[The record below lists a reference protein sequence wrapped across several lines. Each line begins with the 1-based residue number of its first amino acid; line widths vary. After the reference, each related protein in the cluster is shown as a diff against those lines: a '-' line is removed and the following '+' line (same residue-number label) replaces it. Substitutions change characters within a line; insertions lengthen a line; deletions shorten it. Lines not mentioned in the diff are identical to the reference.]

1 MNLQPAPPASLTSL
15 SKYPSFLS
23 PPLLILPLI
32 CVISFGAAA
41 RAATIIDPDP
51 ERSST
56 EFGHAIVSIGDLTGD
71 GVPDLAV
78 GAPFQDGDFVSTD
91 VSYGNPQNVGK
102 VYLVD
107 GATHAI
113 FNQLTDPEFDLVQD
127 QHFGGQI
134 GASLAAVGDLDG
146 DGMTDIIAGVPHHI
160 GEPDAKEEILG
171 GKALVFSGETGAL
184 LFTLED
190 PTEEEDGRFGAA
202 VAALGDVDND
212 GVADLLVGV
221 PGKDIGGED
230 GVPNVG
236 LAYVFSGGTGG
247 LIRTVNHPD
256 FGGAEAGAGFGSAL
270 ANAGDIDH
278 DGVSDMIIGA
288 PGEGHVFVFSG
299 ATGTQIFDIA
309 SPTADAIPSF
319 GFAVDG
325 GKDFNRDGTPDLVIG
340 APLSR
345 GLRGA
350 AYVFN
355 GSTGSLLRKLKP
367 AVTQTFARFGA
378 SVLASDDITGDGQPD
393 IIVGAPDQNVNG
405 LTHAGE
411 VFVINGR
418 NGKVFQSLTAASPQS
433 GARFGSALS
442 SADFDGDGKST
453 AIVGVPDQTI
463 NLDGGT
469 GMIVTHV
476 QMGQVEI
483 Q

>member
-1 MNLQPAPPASLTSL
+1 MNLQPAQPATLASLREYLSL
-15 SKYPSFLS
+15 LS
-23 PPLLILPLI
+23 PTLLVLPLI
-32 CVISFGAAA
+32 CAIALSPAA
-41 RAATIIDPDP
+41 RATTIIDPDP
-51 ERSST
+51 EKSSM
-56 EFGHAIVSIGDLTGD
+56 EFGHAIVSMGDVTGD

-78 GAPFQDGDFVSTD
+78 GAPFQDGDFVSTTAG
-91 VSYGNPQNVGK
+91 YGNPQNVGK

-107 GATHAI
+107 GATFAI
-113 FNQLTDPEFDLVQD
+113 LNQLTDPEFDLVQA

-134 GASLAAVGDLDG
+134 GAALAAVGDLDG
-146 DGMTDIIAGVPHHI
+146 DGVTDIIAGVPHHI
-160 GEPDAKEEILG
+160 GDPDAKEEILC
-171 GKALVFSGETGAL
+171 GKALVFSGKTGAL

-190 PTEEEDGRFGAA
+190 PTEEENGRFGAA

-236 LAYVFSGGTGG
+236 LAYVFSGGTGK

-270 ANAGDIDH
+270 ANAGDVNH
-278 DGVSDMIIGA
+278 DGVSDMVIGA

-299 ATGTQIFDIA
+299 ATGEQIFDIA

-325 GKDFNRDGTPDLVIG
+325 GKDFNRDRTPDLVIG
-340 APLSR
+340 APLSK

-350 AYVFN
+350 AYVFS
-355 GSTGSLLRKLKP
+355 GSSGSLLRKLKP

-378 SVLASDDITGDGQPD
+378 SVLVCNDITGDGQPD
-393 IIVGAPDQNVNG
+393 IILGAPDQNVNG

-418 NGKVFQSLTAASPQS
+418 NGRVFQSLTSASPQS

-453 AIVGVPDQTI
+453 AIVGAPDQTI
-463 NLDGGT
+463 DLDDGT
-469 GMIVTHV
+469 GNIITHV

>member
-1 MNLQPAPPASLTSL
+1 
-15 SKYPSFLS
+15 
-23 PPLLILPLI
+23 
-32 CVISFGAAA
+32 
-41 RAATIIDPDP
+41 
-51 ERSST
+51 
-56 EFGHAIVSIGDLTGD
+56 
-71 GVPDLAV
+71 
-78 GAPFQDGDFVSTD
+78 
-91 VSYGNPQNVGK
+91 
-102 VYLVD
+102 
-107 GATHAI
+107 
-113 FNQLTDPEFDLVQD
+113 
-127 QHFGGQI
+127 
-134 GASLAAVGDLDG
+134 
-146 DGMTDIIAGVPHHI
+146 
-160 GEPDAKEEILG
+160 
-171 GKALVFSGETGAL
+171 
-184 LFTLED
+184 
-190 PTEEEDGRFGAA
+190 
-202 VAALGDVDND
+202 
-212 GVADLLVGV
+212 
-221 PGKDIGGED
+221 
-230 GVPNVG
+230 
-236 LAYVFSGGTGG
+236 
-247 LIRTVNHPD
+247 
-256 FGGAEAGAGFGSAL
+256 
-270 ANAGDIDH
+270 
-278 DGVSDMIIGA
+278 
-288 PGEGHVFVFSG
+288 VFVFSG
-299 ATGTQIFDIA
+299 ATGTQILDIA
-309 SPTADAIPSF
+309 SPAADAIPSF

-453 AIVGVPDQTI
+453 AIVGAPDQTI
-463 NLDGGT
+463 NLDDGT
-469 GMIVTHV
+469 GKIVTHV